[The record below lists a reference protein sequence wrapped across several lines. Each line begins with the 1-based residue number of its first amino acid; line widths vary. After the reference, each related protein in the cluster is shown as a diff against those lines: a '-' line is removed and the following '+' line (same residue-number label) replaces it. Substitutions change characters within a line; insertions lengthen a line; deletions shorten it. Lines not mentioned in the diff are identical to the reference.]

1 MLGIEKTEN
10 FKRKI
15 QEVYY
20 SPNTGDKVKFINKE
34 LVRTKQRNEAY
45 CRCSDSRSNQRKNKS
60 RQKNKQK

>member
-1 MLGIEKTEN
+1 MLSIENTEN

-20 SPNTGDKVKFINKE
+20 SPNIGDNVKFINKE

-45 CRCSDSRSNQRKNKS
+45 CRYSDPEVIREK
-60 RQKNKQK
+60 